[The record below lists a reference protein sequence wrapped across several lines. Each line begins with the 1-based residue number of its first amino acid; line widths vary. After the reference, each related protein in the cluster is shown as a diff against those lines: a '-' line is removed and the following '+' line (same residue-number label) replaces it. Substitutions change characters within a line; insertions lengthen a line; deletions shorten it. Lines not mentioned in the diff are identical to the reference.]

1 MEKKSDESSK
11 RNIEINVEPTEET
24 VEAAE
29 EREMEETNLED
40 EVAPQEETT
49 ESIIDE
55 YKDKIKELEDRH
67 IRLVAEFD
75 NYKKRTA
82 RQFEDLIKSSGEKI
96 ILSLLDVIDNFERAL
111 EVSSKN
117 ADFKSLHQGM
127 ELTYQQL
134 YDVLKRE
141 GVEPIKAVGEPFDP
155 NLHEAMLQVASDEYP
170 EGVIAQEISRGYK
183 LHGRVIRFSKV
194 AVSAPKE
201 DDEFE

>member
-1 MEKKSDESSK
+1 MEKKSDESGK

-24 VEAAE
+24 VEAAD
-29 EREMEETNLED
+29 EREMEEAALED
-40 EVAPQEETT
+40 EAVTPEDTT

-55 YKDKIKELEDRH
+55 YKDKVKELEDRH

-141 GVEPIKAVGEPFDP
+141 GVERIKAVGEPFDP
-155 NLHEAMLQVASDEYP
+155 NLHEAMLQVESDEYP

-183 LHGRVIRFSKV
+183 LNGRVIRFSKV
-194 AVSAPKE
+194 AVSAPKQ